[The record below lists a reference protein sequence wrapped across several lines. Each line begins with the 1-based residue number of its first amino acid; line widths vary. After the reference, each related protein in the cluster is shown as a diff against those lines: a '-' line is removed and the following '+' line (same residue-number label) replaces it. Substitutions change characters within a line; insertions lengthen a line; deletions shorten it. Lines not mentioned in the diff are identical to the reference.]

1 MVVAERVA
9 ALHGE
14 GVVSAPQT
22 SVLGAPAPQMWLP
35 PRLRLRAD
43 GGGVLIRPSELVPFD
58 GSAFGE
64 PVARSG
70 VVDAL
75 PGASDMWVIDGDGL
89 PAAGDGPWER
99 LLGGGGETWAVA
111 RRPAT
116 VLRRVEPS
124 AELRE
129 LGPGGLDPVM
139 DADGR
144 LAWVEGGRELHV
156 DGAPPVQTTA
166 GGRPIGL
173 AGGRAYLAHGLGL
186 TVVEPDGS
194 VAWRFAADGIV
205 PGPSESVVVAR
216 VLDGAVDVG
225 GSRLAL
231 PDVGRE
237 VAWRLIAA
245 GDGEYVLWGG
255 SRGPAVLAVLDS
267 GGGVVRVDDPAPE
280 DARLGGWWP
289 APPYEWQVDAEGR
302 VHVVLAGPDGVIV
315 ARLGPTI

>member
-1 MVVAERVA
+1 VVVAERVA
-9 ALHGE
+9 SLEVA
-14 GVVSAPQT
+14 GVASAPQT
-22 SVLGAPAPQMWLP
+22 SVLGAPAHALWLP
-35 PRLRLRAD
+35 PRLRMRAD
-43 GGGVLIRPSELVPFD
+43 GGGVLIRPDELVPFD
-58 GSAFGE
+58 GSSFGDAV
-64 PVARSG
+64 PGSG

-75 PGASDMWVIDGDGL
+75 PGTSGEL
-89 PAAGDGPWER
+89 RRLETGDGPWER

-116 VLRRVEPS
+116 VLRRIEPS
-124 AELRE
+124 EELRE

-156 DGAPPVQTTA
+156 DGAAPVACEA

-173 AGGRAYLAHGLGL
+173 AAGRAYLAHGAGL

-205 PGPSESVVVAR
+205 PGPDGSVVVAR
-216 VLDGAVDVG
+216 VHDGALEVDE
-225 GSRLAL
+225 RTL
-231 PDVGRE
+231 PLPSVGRE

-245 GDGEYVLWGG
+245 RDGEYVLWGG
-255 SRGPAVLAVLDS
+255 ARGPAVLAVLDAD
-267 GGGVVRVDDPAPE
+267 GGVVRLDDPAPE

-289 APPYEWQVDAEGR
+289 AAPYEWQVDAEGR
-302 VHVVLAGPDGVIV
+302 VYVVLAGPDGVIV
-315 ARLGPTI
+315 ARLASYNLSHGD

>member
-1 MVVAERVA
+1 VVVAERVA
-9 ALHGE
+9 GLSGE

-22 SVLGAPAPQMWLP
+22 SVLGAPAAQMWLP

-43 GGGVLIRPSELVPFD
+43 DGRGVLIRPDSLVPFD

-64 PVARSG
+64 AVARPG

-75 PGASDMWVIDGDGL
+75 PGVSELCVID
-89 PAAGDGPWER
+89 AAPWER
-99 LLGGGGETWAVA
+99 LLGGGGETWEVA

-116 VLRRVEPS
+116 VLRRIEPS
-124 AELRE
+124 TGELRE

-144 LAWVEGGRELHV
+144 LAWLEGSRLHV
-156 DGAPPVQTTA
+156 DGEEPVTCEGT
-166 GGRPIGL
+166 GRPIGL
-173 AGGRAYLAHGLGL
+173 AGGRTYLAHGAGL

-205 PGPSESVVVAR
+205 PGSSDVVIAHVA
-216 VLDGAVDVG
+216 DGALQVDG
-225 GSRLAL
+225 RSL
-231 PDVGRE
+231 PLPSVGRE

-245 GDGEYVLWGG
+245 DDDDYVLWGG
-255 SRGPAVLAVLDS
+255 ARGPAVLAVLDDQ
-267 GGGVVRVDDPAPE
+267 GGVVKLDDPAPE

-289 APPYEWQVDAEGR
+289 APPYEWQVDSEGR
-302 VHVVLAGPDGVIV
+302 VHVVLAGPDGIVV
-315 ARLGPTI
+315 ARLTATI